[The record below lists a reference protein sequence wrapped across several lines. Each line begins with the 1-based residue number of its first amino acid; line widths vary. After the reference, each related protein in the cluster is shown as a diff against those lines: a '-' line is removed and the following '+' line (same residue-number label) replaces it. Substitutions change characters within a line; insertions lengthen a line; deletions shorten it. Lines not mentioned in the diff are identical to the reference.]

1 MLQRQIYLL
10 LNRGREICRRL
21 LRQSFSCRLVGGQAI
36 WPADIVHRES
46 KGKTD
51 INEWDIVTQH
61 VGTLANSYVTLKF
74 MLNCSFVEYI
84 FILA

>member
-51 INEWDIVTQH
+51 INEWDIE
-61 VGTLANSYVTLKF
+61 NSYVTLKF
-74 MLNCSFVEYI
+74 MLNCSFAEYI